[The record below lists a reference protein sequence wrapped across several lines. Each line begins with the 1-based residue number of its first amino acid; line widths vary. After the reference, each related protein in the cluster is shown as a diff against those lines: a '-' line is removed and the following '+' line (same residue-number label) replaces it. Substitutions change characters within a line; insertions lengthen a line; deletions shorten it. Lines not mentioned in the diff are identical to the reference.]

1 MRGGRDATFN
11 GIVGGVSGRWSVLF
25 SCSWWFRLSSSMQPR
40 ETTWPGLDP
49 HHDPGAIKVC
59 ASRVPAHV
67 YSKLIRC
74 NGLTIRNHQ
83 RWKKLLQRFITVGL
97 AFSSE

>member
-1 MRGGRDATFN
+1 MRGGRATFN
-11 GIVGGVSGRWSVLF
+11 GIVGDVSGTWSVSF
-25 SCSWWFRLSSSMQPR
+25 SYSSWFRSADSMRPR
-40 ETTWPGLDP
+40 ETTWPGLAP

-67 YSKLIRC
+67 YSKLICC

>member
-11 GIVGGVSGRWSVLF
+11 GFVSDLSGGWSVLF
-25 SCSWWFRLSSSMQPR
+25 SCSWWFDSPCSMRPL

-59 ASRVPAHV
+59 ASRVPAHI
-67 YSKLIRC
+67 YSKV
-74 NGLTIRNHQ
+74 N
-83 RWKKLLQRFITVGL
+83 LL
-97 AFSSE
+97 